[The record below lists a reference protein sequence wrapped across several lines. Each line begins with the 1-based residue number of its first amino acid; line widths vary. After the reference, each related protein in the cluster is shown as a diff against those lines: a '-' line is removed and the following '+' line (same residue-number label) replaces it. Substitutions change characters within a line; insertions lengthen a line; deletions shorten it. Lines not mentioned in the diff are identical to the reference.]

1 LPAPAS
7 LPTPPPPAQ
16 LPPAPL
22 PPAPLPPPVSKAQM
36 DEDALWDDLT

>member
-1 LPAPAS
+1 
-7 LPTPPPPAQ
+7 

-22 PPAPLPPPVSKAQM
+22 PPVLLPPASKAQM